1 VPPNFLIVAGPNG
14 SGKSTWA
21 TAFAKNMPYING
33 DEIKRS
39 YKSETGNS
47 IDQFSLRALIKSR
60 VDEYAAANKS
70 FAMESNLVSHY
81 SYAVAQDLSRRG
93 YRTELVYI
101 GVSDLNTLN
110 LRILQRTLLGK
121 HYISPTDVEQRYKEA
136 LDKFPSNLKFFDS
149 ATILDNSFDDSK
161 PTELMHLKRGIIIS
175 KVDVLPPWLEHKYP
189 IIEKLSKAYQ
199 KLNW

>member
-1 VPPNFLIVAGPNG
+1 VPPRFLIVAGPNG
-14 SGKSTWA
+14 SGKSTLA
-21 TAFAKNMPYING
+21 TAFAKDLPYING

-47 IDQFSLRALIKSR
+47 IDQFSLRALIKIR
-60 VDEYAAANKS
+60 VDEYVRTSKS

-81 SYAVAQDLSRRG
+81 SYAIVQELSLKG
-93 YRTELVYI
+93 YHTELIYI

-121 HYISPTDVEQRYKEA
+121 HYISPSDVEQRYKEA
-136 LDKFPSNLKFFDS
+136 LDKLPPNLRFFDS
-149 ATILDNSFDDSK
+149 AIILDNSFNDAK
-161 PTELMHLKRGIIIS
+161 PTELMHIKRGVIIS
-175 KVDVLPPWLEHKYP
+175 KAEVLPQWLESKYP
-189 IIEKLSKAYQ
+189 IIEKLSNAYR